1 MKKVL
6 IALAFIFVTNFVF
19 PSPTFA
25 QCAITGCNPIRCVAA
40 CQPCP
45 NYGASCGGNTG
56 VDIGST
62 YGSRFGVYL
71 GVGDLVSLIVSN
83 AMVIAGVIV
92 VFLFVAGGIMVVAGA
107 GEGNPQSTAKGKAAV
122 TSAMVG
128 FLIVFTSYWIV
139 RIIEQL
145 TGLQI
150 LNPVGPF

>member
-1 MKKVL
+1 MKKVFATL
-6 IALAFIFVTNFVF
+6 TLVLVMAFMF
-19 PSPTFA
+19 PSYTFA
-25 QCAITGCNPIRCVAA
+25 QCAITGCDPIRCVAA

-45 NYGASCGGNTG
+45 NYAASCGGGGG
-56 VDIGST
+56 VNIGAT

-71 GVGDLVSLIVSN
+71 GIGDLVSLIVSN
-83 AMVIAGVIV
+83 AMVVAGVIV
-92 VFLFVAGGIMVVAGA
+92 VFLFVAGGIMVISGA

-139 RIIEQL
+139 RIIEQV